1 MKLIKLSIAV
11 VTFIAI
17 LFNAEFA
24 SSQNFAS
31 VSGIK
36 SINLVGVDGKA
47 GKISLSKPVV
57 LIFLS
62 PECPLCKN
70 YLPGLVKL
78 QNSNK
83 QITFYGIVPGNSYSL
98 KEIKALKADY
108 QINFELLSDRD
119 KKISK
124 YLKATTTP
132 EVFLINKTG
141 AITYKGMIDNWPTS
155 LGKTRLVV
163 TQKYLEDAISDLL
176 KGKISYKETTPIG
189 CLINDI

>member
-24 SSQNFAS
+24 SSQSFAS

-119 KKISK
+119 KKYRNI
-124 YLKATTTP
+124 
-132 EVFLINKTG
+132 
-141 AITYKGMIDNWPTS
+141 
-155 LGKTRLVV
+155 
-163 TQKYLEDAISDLL
+163 
-176 KGKISYKETTPIG
+176 
-189 CLINDI
+189 